1 MPQCT
6 DSLGPVMALG
16 PDRKLGIIRDT
27 TIQPFR
33 PKQEEMEIPITQG
46 VKEVDINVT
55 FSYETRPGD
64 PIPIYR
70 VKKTLSV
77 YGLFPHQEE

>member
-6 DSLGPVMALG
+6 DSLTPVMALG

-27 TIQPFR
+27 TIQPFK
-33 PKQEEMEIPITQG
+33 PKQEEMEIPVTQG
-46 VKEVDINVT
+46 LKDVEIIVT

-64 PIPIYR
+64 PIR
-70 VKKTLSV
+70 VHLYKKAFSV
-77 YGLFPHQEE
+77 EGLFPVKE